1 MLCMLFRDLS
11 DFISMT
17 TMRLR
22 GASMNILK
30 MCHEKDLL
38 WYMTILEG
46 GSFSSSAVGRCR
58 VIALPKYPVII
69 ERNITLVKL
78 LAMRKRTW
86 IVD

>member
-1 MLCMLFRDLS
+1 MLFRDLS

-46 GSFSSSAVGRCR
+46 GVVLIVGRR
-58 VIALPKYPVII
+58 QVSGHRIA
-69 ERNITLVKL
+69 
-78 LAMRKRTW
+78 
-86 IVD
+86 